1 MAPTTEMQSSGA
13 RAPNEPAAVSIPF
26 DDNQYIL
33 ANGDIE
39 NQIKLE
45 ANNAEIDSSHTMVKI
60 EQDPPEDKDF
70 PDLAPSKSLDFPD
83 GTLFILPT
91 MLMLIKGGKR
101 HG

>member
-1 MAPTTEMQSSGA
+1 MALATEAQSSAA
-13 RAPNEPAAVSIPF
+13 RAPHEPPAPSTPF
-26 DDNQYIL
+26 DDNQYPL

-45 ANNAEIDSSHTMVKI
+45 ANNAEIDSNHTAVKV
-60 EQDPPEDKDF
+60 EQDPPEDQDF
-70 PDLAPSKSLDFPD
+70 PDLAPSKSMDFPD

-91 MLMLIKGGKR
+91 MLMLIKGVKR